1 MIFLGDK
8 KYGPWTDWT
17 PCSETCIDDPENMP
31 FQTRTRVCQPDCA
44 VGFNER
50 RPCVLPICIPSKRW
64 KKGSIQTQGCHKLP
78 FHPIPFFHLGCPNY
92 MASDFLRDETNP
104 LRANVTFQME
114 VGKVP
119 FGKLIRQEI
128 TFHDITGK
136 NGTVDDEDK
145 SSPSLEMSWDIPSW
159 KKPSQ
164 SLEVKHFAFLLLNR
178 TYAPTI
184 RIISEVR
191 IRMRLNKYTI
201 AVAAWTV
208 V

>member
-1 MIFLGDK
+1 MVLGRTGPRALRLALTIPRICHSRRGQECANLTAQSGSTKGGPVSFPSAFRVSGEK
-8 KYGPWTDWT
+8 KAA
-17 PCSETCIDDPENMP
+17 
-31 FQTRTRVCQPDCA
+31 FKLR
-44 VGFNER
+44 
-50 RPCVLPICIPSKRW
+50 
-64 KKGSIQTQGCHKLP
+64 CHKLP
-78 FHPIPFFHLGCPNY
+78 FYPIPFFHLGCPNY

-201 AVAAWTV
+201 AVAA
-208 V
+208 